1 MSEQELN
8 NAESNGE
15 ANSEK
20 EQIQNLPAAPEQIVS
35 EEKPGK
41 FGFKRSIFRKIINIF
56 ISAFLVLLIFSLVI
70 VGFTQTKTFRELL
83 REKVIS
89 LVNEE
94 ISGKLNIEKIDG
106 TLLTSLYLRNTSIV
120 VDNDTLLFAS
130 NVEVKASPV
139 QLLLKKIHIRK
150 VLLQDIR
157 VNLLQDQD
165 GKWNY
170 EKLIKP
176 TPEDTSKSSFSFIV
190 QAPDIELRNIS
201 LTRQTF
207 ANHGST
213 QIYKTLNSEDLRIQE
228 LNFNAEVFADIENQN
243 YLLILKELSFK
254 PNLTRFN
261 LRYISGEFAITKDF
275 ASVNKFY
282 FLTDSSEIKI
292 NARIDSLN
300 LFGDASLRDFRNY
313 PVTIDAKAS
322 PFNFD
327 DLSSF
332 FDATEILKG
341 RPEFELRAQGKFG
354 AFKIDRAKLDYQ
366 DTHFDF
372 SGQILNLNVPSKLY
386 IKASVVNTDIN
397 YKDINK
403 LMPNLKLPEYAK
415 MVLTGVNVEY
425 EGEPTNFKTKFLGN
439 VNEGYI
445 EGEGTMNVGVEPMTY
460 DIKFATE
467 NLDLAALVGFPTK
480 INSSGSI
487 SGQGTT
493 PMDLAADL
501 RLNVYNTAL
510 NNITIDKFDVTS
522 HAKDRTIDLS
532 IYTTAEKAK
541 SIITGNLVYDKDTV
555 PSYSFI
561 GDVKNLNLGRFMD
574 DEKYR
579 SEMNLYFSLE
589 GKSFNPDEI
598 NANFAFGIDS
608 SYFQDKWINSS
619 IVETTFKK
627 DSTKREILLSSD
639 FVDFKI
645 DGSFSLNKAID
656 LMIYE
661 SKTITEIITNKL
673 LELNPLSVVNAPVFQ
688 DTVSTPVPGV
698 VNEDIKFDYDFKFK
712 DFDLIAM
719 LMGNEQLTIKGSGKG
734 SFSNKAPNFS
744 ISAELDLEQLIMMDK
759 GATIYL
765 SDFLADFNF
774 TRDNRSNSFDK
785 LFGTASISGKRFYTG
800 SSIKFLNADIVFNQS
815 KLLFSASANYD
826 DMIIADG
833 EGTILMTPNE
843 QQFLISELNV
853 NYDGINWMNKDTIKA
868 FFNPNY
874 FKIVDCKVQHD
885 TSLLSL
891 EGIIQNTGDQSLTVS
906 ASRLT
911 GEIIERYAFG
921 FKNTGMIANGTLQG
935 KIEGK
940 FENPLIN
947 FTFDAKDLQL
957 NNNKLGNI
965 KGYMKYADKKMVTNF
980 AFLDAEGNEKKPLFL
995 FDAMFAIDM
1004 SFTSVKERFLRNE
1017 PFYMK
1022 FKSDNFN
1029 LSQLGRIVPGIV
1041 DQRGILQANVNIS
1054 GTFADPVYSGYVNL
1068 SDAYFTSTFNN
1079 LTYKCGG
1086 KLTFEKKG
1094 FIVDSLVVANAGG
1107 TNFPGEIK
1115 GLGSILFE
1123 GFSMKDVN
1131 LRFFGDIAIMSQQT
1145 QTVSPFFYGDLQIQT
1160 DGDWL
1165 LTKKGEK
1172 FFFKGNMLMKKTD
1185 LVYTTGRDEAMNANK
1200 NLDIIFVVD
1209 SSKID
1214 KELIRFQNILAK
1226 EKALQQQIAASGDK
1240 NFDFDYE
1247 IGLTSGKDGKLT
1259 FILGQALNQ
1268 KLIVEMRGGM
1278 KFESIANAYRAQGSF
1293 ELLPGSRLE
1302 FFKTFDATGFLRF
1315 ESDVTNPYL
1324 DITSTYTADYIS
1336 PREDAQAPQEVAVK
1350 IKIKGPLSEL
1360 GKNLASDQTALSVY
1374 VGSRNIQNNV
1384 RETRYDY
1391 ADAFSFILI
1400 GKFKD
1405 DLTAQDKAVVA
1416 GQTQNAISSTGYS
1429 FLGTVLTGFVNSAVG
1444 DLINNISINTSGEHP
1459 KFSLSGRYDNFSY
1472 SLGGTTE
1479 TFTNLSKANLMLEY
1493 RFYPTNLKAR
1503 FERKDP
1509 IVKTYGLDEKILEMA
1524 LKYKFEF

>member
-8 NAESNGE
+8 NAEDSKPEDQIESKTEIQPGTVVSNVNTE
-15 ANSEK
+15 RN
-20 EQIQNLPAAPEQIVS
+20 IPI
-35 EEKPGK
+35 
-41 FGFKRSIFRKIINIF
+41 FKRSVFRKIVNTF
-56 ISAFLVLLIFSLVI
+56 ISVFLVLLILILLV
-70 VGFTQTKTFRELL
+70 VGFTQTRTFREYL

-89 LVNEE
+89 IVNDE
-94 ISGKLNIEKIDG
+94 INGKLNIERING
-106 TLLTSLYLRNTSIV
+106 TILTSLYLVNTSLIV
-120 VDNDTLLFAS
+120 EEDTLLFAK
-130 NVEVKASPV
+130 NVEIKVSPA

-150 VLLQDIR
+150 VLLKDIT
-157 VNLLQDQD
+157 VNLLQSND

-170 EKLIKP
+170 EELVKP
-176 TPEDTSKSSFSFIV
+176 TPEDTSKSSFSFVI

-207 ANHGST
+207 SNLGSK
-213 QIYKTLNSEDLRIQE
+213 QIYKSLNSEDLRINE
-228 LNFNAEVFADIENQN
+228 INFNAEVFADIEGQT
-243 YLLILKELSFK
+243 YLMILKELSFK

-275 ASVNKFY
+275 VSLNKFY

-300 LFGDASLRDFRNY
+300 LFSNTDLRSFRDY
-313 PVTIDAKAS
+313 PLTIDAKAS

-341 RPEFELRAQGKFG
+341 SPQFEFRARGKFG
-354 AFKIDRAKLDYQ
+354 AFNIERAKLNYRN
-366 DTHFDF
+366 TRFDF
-372 SGQILNLNVPSKLY
+372 SGQVLNLNIPSKLY
-386 IKASVVNTDIN
+386 IKTSIVNTDID
-397 YKDINK
+397 YKDINS
-403 LMPNLKLPEYAK
+403 LLPNLKMPDYAK

-425 EGEPTNFKTKFLGN
+425 EGEPTNFKTKFLGR
-439 VNEGYI
+439 VNDGYI
-445 EGEGTMNVGVEPMTY
+445 EGEGSLNLSVEPMTY
-460 DIKFATE
+460 DIKFASE

-480 INSSGSI
+480 INTRTSI
-487 SGQGTT
+487 SGKGTS
-493 PMDLAADL
+493 PMDLASAIKM
-501 RLNVYNTAL
+501 NIYNTTI
-510 NNITIDKFDVTS
+510 NNITIDNLDITS
-522 HAKDRTIDLS
+522 HAKDRIIDLS
-532 IYTTAEKAK
+532 IETNAENAK
-541 SIITGNLVYDKDTV
+541 SIISGNLVYDKDTI

-561 GDVKNLNLGRFMD
+561 GDIKNLNLGRFMD

-589 GKSFNPDEI
+589 GKGFDPDEL
-598 NANFAFGIDS
+598 NANFSFGIDS

-619 IVETTFKK
+619 IVDASFIK
-627 DSTKREILLSSD
+627 DSVHREINLKSD

-645 DGSFSLNKAID
+645 DGDFSLNKAID

-661 SKTITEIITNKL
+661 SKTITEIISNKL
-673 LELNPLSVVNAPVFQ
+673 LELNPLSVVSNTEKVTDSFVTAAPDVI
-688 DTVSTPVPGV
+688 T
-698 VNEDIKFDYDFKFK
+698 EDIKFDYEFKFK

-719 LMGNEQLTIKGSGKG
+719 LLDNEQITIKGSGRG
-734 SFSNKAPNFS
+734 SFINKAPNFS
-744 ISAELDLEQLIMMDK
+744 ISAELDLEQLVMMQK
-759 GATIYL
+759 NTTIYL

-774 TRDNRSNSFDK
+774 TRDNRFNSFDK
-785 LFGTASISGKRFYTG
+785 LFGSASISGKRFYAG
-800 SSIKFLNADIVFNQS
+800 SSIKSLNADIVFNQS
-815 KLLFSASANYD
+815 KLLFNASANYD

-833 EGTILMTPNE
+833 EGIILMTPNE
-843 QQFLISELNV
+843 QQFFISDLNV
-853 NYDGINWMNKDTIKA
+853 KYDGIDWKNKDTIKA

-885 TSLLSL
+885 TSILIAS
-891 EGIIQNTGDQSLTVS
+891 GVIQSSGEQSLTLNGS
-906 ASRLT
+906 KIT

-921 FKNTGMIANGTLQG
+921 LKESGLIANGSLNG

-947 FTFDAKDLQL
+947 FTFEAEGLTFNK
-957 NNNKLGNI
+957 NKLGNI
-965 KGYMKYADKKMVTNF
+965 KGFMKYADKKMITNF
-980 AFLDAEGNEKKPLFL
+980 VFLDVLSNEMKPLFN
-995 FDAMFAIDM
+995 FDGMFAIDM
-1004 SFTSVKERFLRNE
+1004 SFAFVKERFLRSE
-1017 PFYMK
+1017 PFYMN
-1022 FKSDNFN
+1022 FKADNFN
-1029 LSQLGRIVPGIV
+1029 LSQLGRIIPGIV
-1041 DQRGILQANVNIS
+1041 DQRGSLIADVKIA
-1054 GTFADPVYSGYVNL
+1054 GTFSKPEYSGFVSLTN
-1068 SDAYFTSTFNN
+1068 AYFTSTFNN
-1079 LTYKCGG
+1079 LTYKSGC
-1086 KLTFEKKG
+1086 KLKFEKSG
-1094 FIVDSLVVANAGG
+1094 FIVDSLSVANAGG

-1115 GLGSILFE
+1115 GLGSILFD
-1123 GFSMKDVN
+1123 GFNMKDVN

-1145 QTVSPFFYGDLQIQT
+1145 QAVSPFFFGDLQIQT
-1160 DGDWL
+1160 DEDWL

-1172 FFFKGNMLMKKTD
+1172 FFFKGNMLMNKTD
-1185 LVYTTGRDEAMNANK
+1185 LTYTTGRDQALNTNN
-1200 NLDIIFVVD
+1200 NLNIVFIVD

-1214 KELIRFQNILAK
+1214 KELILFQNILAK
-1226 EKALQQQIAASGDK
+1226 EKALQEKISASTEK

-1247 IGLTSGKDGKLT
+1247 IGLTSGKDAKLT

-1278 KFESIANAYRAQGSF
+1278 KFESITNNYRAQGSF

-1302 FFKTFDATGFLRF
+1302 FFKTFDAVGFLRF

-1324 DITSTYTADYIS
+1324 DITATYTADYIS
-1336 PREDAQAPQEVAVK
+1336 PRDENQVPQEVAVK
-1350 IKIKGPLSEL
+1350 IKIKGPLTEL
-1360 GKNLASDQTALSVY
+1360 GKNLASDQTAMSVY
-1374 VGSRNIQNNV
+1374 VGSRNIQNNI
-1384 RETRYDY
+1384 RETIYDY
-1391 ADAFSFILI
+1391 ADAFSFVIM

-1416 GQTQNAISSTGYS
+1416 GETKDAIGSAATS
-1429 FLGTVLTGFVNSAVG
+1429 FLGTVLTSFVSSAVG
-1444 DLINNISINTSGEHP
+1444 DLINNISINSSGEQT

-1479 TFTNLSKANLMLEY
+1479 TFTNLSKANVMLEY

>member
-1 MSEQELN
+1 MSDQEIN
-8 NAESNGE
+8 NAENPKSESAEESRAEAPKGSSRING
-15 ANSEK
+15 SK
-20 EQIQNLPAAPEQIVS
+20 ENGNNV
-35 EEKPGK
+35 
-41 FGFKRSIFRKIINIF
+41 FKRSVFRKIINTF
-56 ISAFLVLLIFSLVI
+56 ISAFLLLLIIILLI
-70 VGFTQTKTFRELL
+70 VGITQTKTFREFL

-94 ISGKLNIEKIDG
+94 INGRLNIERIDG
-106 TLLTSLYLRNTSIV
+106 TILTSLFLHNTSLV
-120 VDNDTLLFAS
+120 VDKDTLLFA
-130 NVEVKASPV
+130 NDVEIKVSPA

-150 VLLQDIR
+150 VLLKDISI
-157 VNLLQDQD
+157 NILQSSD

-170 EKLIKP
+170 ENLVKP
-176 TPEDTSKSSFSFIV
+176 TPEDTSKSSFSFVIS
-190 QAPDIELRNIS
+190 APDIQLRNIS
-201 LTRQTF
+201 LRRQTF
-207 ANHGST
+207 SNRNSK
-213 QIYKTLNSEDLRIQE
+213 QIYKNINSEDLRINE
-228 LNFNAEVFADIENQN
+228 LNFNAELFADVENQN
-243 YLLILKELSFK
+243 YLMILKELSFK

-300 LFGDASLRDFRNY
+300 LFGNTDLRDFRDY

-332 FDATEILKG
+332 IDATEILKG
-341 RPEFELRAQGKFG
+341 SPAFELRARGKFG
-354 AFKIDRAKLDYQ
+354 AFKIDRAKLDYR

-372 SGQILNLNVPSKLY
+372 SGQVLNLNVPSKLY

-397 YKDINK
+397 YKDVNS
-403 LMPNLKLPEYAK
+403 LLPNLKLPDYAK
-415 MVLTGVNVEY
+415 MVLSGVNVEY
-425 EGEPTNFKTKFLGN
+425 EGEPTNFKTKFLGY
-439 VNEGYI
+439 VNDGYI
-445 EGEGTMNVGVEPMTY
+445 EGEGTMNVSAEPMTY
-460 DIKFATE
+460 DIKFASQ

-480 INSSGSI
+480 INARASI
-487 SGQGTT
+487 SGQGTS
-493 PMDLAADL
+493 PMDLASSL
-501 RLNVYNTAL
+501 KLNIYNTAL
-510 NNITIDKFDVTS
+510 NNITIEKLDLTS
-522 HAKDRTIDLS
+522 QAKDRTIDLS
-532 IYTTAEKAK
+532 IETEAEKAK
-541 SIITGNLVYDKDTV
+541 SIITGNLLYDKDTI

-589 GKSFNPDEI
+589 GKGIDPDEL
-598 NANFAFGIDS
+598 NADFAFGIDS

-619 IVETTFKK
+619 IVETSFKK
-627 DSTKREILLSSD
+627 DSTKREILLTSD

-645 DGSFSLNKAID
+645 DGKFSLNKAID

-661 SKTITEIITNKL
+661 SKTISEIISNKL
-673 LELNPLSVVNAPVFQ
+673 LELNPLSVVSSRETIKDSVAAAAPEII
-688 DTVSTPVPGV
+688 
-698 VNEDIKFDYDFKFK
+698 NEDIKFDYQFKFK

-719 LMGNEQLTIKGSGKG
+719 LLDNEQITIKGSGSG
-734 SFSNKAPNFS
+734 SFTNKSPNFS
-744 ISAELDLEQLIMMDK
+744 ISAELDLEQFIMMQK
-759 GATIYL
+759 NTTIYL

-800 SSIKFLNADIVFNQS
+800 SSIKSLNADIVFNQS

-826 DMIIADG
+826 DMIIAEG
-833 EGTILMTPNE
+833 EGVIFMTPLE
-843 QQFLISELNV
+843 QQFLISDLNV
-853 NYDGINWMNKDTIKA
+853 NYDGIDWKNKDTIKA

-874 FKIVDCKVQHD
+874 FKIVDCKVQND
-885 TSLLSL
+885 TSVLTAS
-891 EGIIQNTGDQSLTVS
+891 GVIQSSGDQSLIVTGN
-906 ASRLT
+906 RIT
-911 GEIIERYAFG
+911 GEILERYAFG
-921 FKNTGMIANGTLQG
+921 LKESGLIANGSLQG

-940 FENPLIN
+940 FDSPLIN
-947 FTFDAKDLQL
+947 FTFDAKDLTL

-965 KGYMKYADKKMVTNF
+965 KGYMKYSDKKMLTNF
-980 AFLDAEGNEKKPLFL
+980 VFLDALSNEQKPLFV
-995 FDAMFAIDM
+995 FDGMFSIDM
-1004 SFTSVKERFLRNE
+1004 SFASVKERFLRNE

-1022 FKSDNFN
+1022 FNADNFN
-1029 LSQLGRIVPGIV
+1029 LSQLGRIIPGIA
-1041 DQRGILQANVNIS
+1041 DQRGILKANVVID
-1054 GTFADPVYSGYVNL
+1054 GTFSDPVYSGFVNL
-1068 SDAYFTSTFNN
+1068 NDAYFTSTFNN

-1086 KLTFEKKG
+1086 KLSFEKKG
-1094 FIVDSLVVANAGG
+1094 FLVDSLVVANAGG

-1115 GLGSILFE
+1115 GLGSIMFD
-1123 GFSMKDVN
+1123 GFNMKDVN

-1145 QTVSPFFYGDLQIQT
+1145 QAVSPFFFGDLQIET

-1185 LVYTTGRDEAMNANK
+1185 LTYTTGRDEALNTNN
-1200 NLDIIFVVD
+1200 NLNIVFVVD

-1214 KELIRFQNILAK
+1214 KELIQFQNILAK
-1226 EKALQQQIAASGDK
+1226 EKAIQQQITANTEKS
-1240 NFDFDYE
+1240 FDFDYE
-1247 IGLTSGKDGKLT
+1247 IGLTSGKDAKLT

-1278 KFESIANAYRAQGSF
+1278 KFESVSNAYRAQGSF

-1302 FFKTFDATGFLRF
+1302 FFKTFDAVGFLRF

-1324 DITSTYTADYIS
+1324 DITATYLADYIS
-1336 PREDAQAPQEVAVK
+1336 PRDENQAPQEVAVK
-1350 IKIKGPLSEL
+1350 IKIKGPLSDL
-1360 GKNLASDQTALSVY
+1360 GKNLASDQNAMSVY

-1391 ADAFSFILI
+1391 ADAFSFVLM

-1416 GQTQNAISSTGYS
+1416 GETKNAISSAATS
-1429 FLGTVLTGFVNSAVG
+1429 FLGTVLTSFVNSAVG
-1444 DLINNISINTSGEHP
+1444 DLINNISINSSGEQT
-1459 KFSLSGRYDNFSY
+1459 KFSLSGRYDNFSF

>member
-8 NAESNGE
+8 NEETNSGT
-15 ANSEK
+15 NSEN
-20 EQIQNLPAAPEQIVS
+20 EEIQNLPSTPE
-35 EEKPGK
+35 EEKPSK
-41 FGFKRSIFRKIINIF
+41 LGFKRSVFRKIINIF
-56 ISAFLVLLIFSLVI
+56 ISAFLVLLIISLV
-70 VGFTQTKTFRELL
+70 VLGFTQTKTFREYL
-83 REKVIS
+83 RGKVIS

-94 ISGKLNIEKIDG
+94 LNGKLNIEKIDG
-106 TLLTSLYLRNTSIV
+106 TLLTSIYLRNTSIV
-120 VDNDTLLFAS
+120 LDNDTLIFAR
-130 NVEVKASPV
+130 NIEVKTSPV
-139 QLLLKKIHIRK
+139 QLLLKRIHVRK

-157 VNLLQDQD
+157 VNFLQSKD

-176 TPEDTSKSSFSFIV
+176 TPEDTSKSTFSFIV
-190 QAPDIELRNIS
+190 QAPDIELKNIS
-201 LTRQTF
+201 LTRQTY
-207 ANHGST
+207 ANRGSN
-213 QIYKTLNSEDLRIQE
+213 QIYKTLNSEDLRINE
-228 LNFNAEVFADIENQN
+228 LNFNAEAFADIENKN
-243 YLLILKELSFK
+243 YLLILKEMSFK

-261 LRYISGEFAITKDF
+261 LRYISGEFAVTKDY

-300 LFGDASLRDFRNY
+300 LFGDTSLRDFRNY
-313 PVTIDAKAS
+313 PVTIDAQAS

-332 FDATEILKG
+332 FDATEVLKG
-341 RPEFELRAQGKFG
+341 SPKFELRARGKFG
-354 AFKIDRAKLDYQ
+354 SFKIERAKLDYQ
-366 DTHFDF
+366 ETHFDF

-386 IKASVVNTDIN
+386 IKASFVNTDIN

-439 VNEGYI
+439 VNDGKI
-445 EGEGTMNVGVEPMTY
+445 EGEGTMNVGAEPMTY
-460 DIKFATE
+460 NIKFATE
-467 NLDLAALVGFPTK
+467 DLDLAALIGYPTR
-480 INSSGSI
+480 INARGNI

-501 RLNVYNTAL
+501 QLNVYNTAL
-510 NNITIDKFDVTS
+510 NNITIDKLDVTS
-522 HAKDRTIDLS
+522 QAKDRTIDLS
-532 IYTTAEKAK
+532 ITTDAEKAK
-541 SIITGNLVYDKDTV
+541 SIITGYLAYDKDTI

-561 GDVKNLNLGRFMD
+561 GDVKNLNLGRFLD
-574 DEKYR
+574 DDKYR

-589 GKSFNPDEI
+589 GKSFNLDEI
-598 NANFAFGIDS
+598 NATFAFGIDS

-619 IVETTFKK
+619 IVEATFKT
-627 DSTKREILLSSD
+627 DSTKRSILLSSD
-639 FVDFKI
+639 FVDFEI

-656 LMIYE
+656 LMVYE

-673 LELNPLSVVNAPVFQ
+673 AELNPLSVVNAPVIQ
-688 DTVSTPVPGV
+688 DTVSIVVPSV
-698 VNEDIKFDYDFKFK
+698 VDEDIRFDYDFKFK
-712 DFDLIAM
+712 DFDLIAL
-719 LMGNEQLTIKGSGKG
+719 LMGNEELTIKGSGKG

-744 ISAELDLEQLIMMDK
+744 ISAELDLEQLVMMEK
-759 GATIYL
+759 STTIYL

-785 LFGTASISGKRFYTG
+785 LFGTASISGKRFYSG
-800 SSIKFLNADIVFNQS
+800 SSIKDLNTDIVFNQS

-833 EGTILMTPNE
+833 EGIIFMTPNE
-843 QQFLISELNV
+843 QQFMISDLNV
-853 NYDGINWMNKDTIKA
+853 NYDGIDWTNKDTIKA
-868 FFNPNY
+868 SFNPNY

-891 EGIIQNTGDQSLTVS
+891 SGIIKNTGDQSLTVNG
-906 ASRLT
+906 SRLT
-911 GEIIERYAFG
+911 GEIIERYGFG
-921 FKNTGMIANGTLQG
+921 MNNTGMIANGTIEG

-947 FTFDAKDLQL
+947 FTFSAKDLEL
-957 NNNKLGNI
+957 ENSKLGNI
-965 KGYMKYADKKMVTNF
+965 KGYMKYADKKMITNF
-980 AFLDAEGNEKKPLFL
+980 AFLDAEGNEGKPLFL

-1029 LSQLGRIVPGIV
+1029 LSQLGRIIPGIV
-1041 DQRGILQANVNIS
+1041 DQRGILQADVNIG
-1054 GTFADPVYSGYVNL
+1054 GTFADPVYSGYANL

-1086 KLTFEKKG
+1086 RLTFEKKG

-1115 GLGSILFE
+1115 GLGSILFD

-1145 QTVSPFFYGDLQIQT
+1145 QAVSPFFYGDLQIQT

-1165 LTKKGEK
+1165 LTKKDDK
-1172 FFFKGNMLMKKTD
+1172 FFFKGNVQMKKTD

-1200 NLDIIFVVD
+1200 NLNIIFVVD
-1209 SSKID
+1209 STKID

-1226 EKALQQQIAASGDK
+1226 EKSLQQQITSSSEK
-1240 NFDFDYE
+1240 NFDFDYD
-1247 IGLTSGKDGKLT
+1247 IGMTSGKDGRLT

-1268 KLIVEMRGGM
+1268 KLIVELRGGM
-1278 KFESIANAYRAQGSF
+1278 KFESIANTYRAQGTF

-1315 ESDVTNPYL
+1315 ESDITNPFL
-1324 DITSTYTADYIS
+1324 DITATYTADYIS
-1336 PREDAQAPQEVAVK
+1336 PRDETQTVQEVAVK
-1350 IKIKGPLSEL
+1350 IKIRGPLTEL

-1391 ADAFSFILI
+1391 ADAFSFII
-1400 GKFKD
+1400 MGKFKD

-1416 GQTQNAISSTGYS
+1416 GQTQNAIGNTATS
-1429 FLGTVLTGFVNSAVG
+1429 FLGTVLTSFVNSAVG
-1444 DLINNISINTSGEHP
+1444 DLINNISINSTGDQT

-1472 SLGGTTE
+1472 TLGGPTE

-1493 RFYPTNLKAR
+1493 RFYPTNLKVR

>member
-1 MSEQELN
+1 MAEEELNSAEKNLSTNSGNEQKQELPV
-8 NAESNGE
+8 
-15 ANSEK
+15 K
-20 EQIQNLPAAPEQIVS
+20 ETAQPETKT
-35 EEKPGK
+35 EK
-41 FGFKRSIFRKIINIF
+41 FGFKRSVFRKIINTF
-56 ISAFLVLLIFSLVI
+56 ITAFLVLLVIILVI
-70 VGFTQTKTFRELL
+70 LGFTQTKTFREFL
-83 REKVIS
+83 REKVIAI
-89 LVNEE
+89 VNEE
-94 ISGKLNIEKIDG
+94 INGKLNIERIDG
-106 TLLTSLYLRNTSIV
+106 TLLTSLSLHNTSIV
-120 VDNDTLLFAS
+120 VDNDTLLFAK

-150 VLLQDIR
+150 ILLNDINI
-157 VNLLQDQD
+157 NLLQSKE

-170 EKLIKP
+170 EKLVKP
-176 TPEDTSKSSFSFIV
+176 TPEDTSKSSFSFVV

-207 ANHGST
+207 ANRGSR
-213 QIYKTLNSEDLRIQE
+213 QIYKNLNSEDLRINE

-243 YLLILKELSFK
+243 YLMILKELSFK

-261 LRYISGEFAITKDF
+261 LRYISGEFAVTKDF
-275 ASVNKFY
+275 ASINKFY

-300 LFGDASLRDFRNY
+300 LFGNTALRDFRDY
-313 PVTIDAKAS
+313 PLTIDAKAS

-341 RPEFELRAQGKFG
+341 NPEFELRARGKFG
-354 AFKIDRAKLDYQ
+354 SFKIDRAKLDYR

-372 SGQILNLNVPSKLY
+372 SGQVLNLNVPSKLY
-386 IKASVVNTDIN
+386 IKANIVNTDIN
-397 YKDINK
+397 YKDINR
-403 LMPNLKLPEYAK
+403 LLPNLKLPDYAK

-425 EGEPTNFKTKFLGN
+425 EGEPTNFRTKFLGN
-439 VNEGYI
+439 VNDGYI
-445 EGEGTMNVGVEPMTY
+445 EGEGTMNVSAEPMTY
-460 DIKFATE
+460 DIKVATQD
-467 NLDLAALVGFPTK
+467 LDVAALVGFPTK
-480 INSSGSI
+480 INSKMII
-487 SGQGTT
+487 SGHGTN

-501 RLNVYNTAL
+501 RLNIYNTAL
-510 NNITIDKFDVTS
+510 NNITVDKFEMTS
-522 HAKDRTIDLS
+522 RAKDRTIDLS
-532 IYTTAEKAK
+532 ITSEAEKAK
-541 SIITGNLVYDKDTV
+541 SIITGNLVYDKDTI

-574 DEKYR
+574 EEKYR

-589 GKSFNPDEI
+589 GKGLDPDEL
-598 NANFAFGIDS
+598 NADFSFGIDS

-619 IVETTFKK
+619 IVEASLKK

-639 FVDFKI
+639 FVDFKV
-645 DGSFSLNKAID
+645 DGNFSLNKAID

-661 SKTITEIITNKL
+661 SKTITEIISNKL
-673 LELNPLSVVNAPVFQ
+673 LELNPLSVVNNSQTVR
-688 DTVSTPVPGV
+688 DTVSTSAPSVI
-698 VNEDIKFDYDFKFK
+698 NEDIKFDYEFKFK
-712 DFDLIAM
+712 DFDLIAL
-719 LMGNEQLTIKGSGKG
+719 LMENEQLTIKGSGRG
-734 SFSNKAPNFS
+734 SFVNKAPNFS
-744 ISAELDLEQLIMMDK
+744 ISAELDLEQLIMMEK
-759 GATIYL
+759 NTTIYL

-800 SSIKFLNADIVFNQS
+800 SSIKSLNADIVFNQS

-826 DMIIADG
+826 DMIIADC
-833 EGTILMTPNE
+833 EGLILMTPNE
-843 QQFLISELNV
+843 QKFFISDLNV
-853 NYDGINWMNKDTIKA
+853 KYDGIDWKNKDTIKA
-868 FFNPNY
+868 YFNPNY

-885 TSLLSL
+885 TSLLTAS
-891 EGIIQNTGDQSLTVS
+891 GVIQNSGNQSLIING
-906 ASRLT
+906 SRIT
-911 GEIIERYAFG
+911 GEILERYAFG
-921 FKNTGMIANGTLQG
+921 FKESGLIANGSLQG

-940 FENPLIN
+940 FDSPLIN
-947 FTFDAKDLQL
+947 FTFDAKGLEY
-957 NNNKLGNI
+957 NRSKLGNI
-965 KGYMKYADKKMVTNF
+965 KGYMKYADKKMLTNF
-980 AFLDAEGNEKKPLFL
+980 AFLDADANEQKPLVL
-995 FDAMFAIDM
+995 FDGMFAIDM
-1004 SFTSVKERFLRNE
+1004 SFSSVKERFLRNE

-1022 FKSDNFN
+1022 FSSRNFN
-1029 LSQLGRIVPGIV
+1029 LSQLGRIIPGV
-1041 DQRGILQANVNIS
+1041 TDQHGILQADVNIG
-1054 GTFADPVYSGYVNL
+1054 GTFANPVYSGFVNL

-1086 KLTFEKKG
+1086 KLTFEKSG

-1115 GLGSILFE
+1115 GLGSIMFD
-1123 GFSMKDVN
+1123 GFNMKDVN

-1165 LTKKGEK
+1165 LTKNGDK

-1185 LVYTTGRDEAMNANK
+1185 LTYTTGRDEAMNSNK
-1200 NLDIIFVVD
+1200 NLNIVFVVD

-1214 KELIRFQNILAK
+1214 KELIRFQNILK
-1226 EKALQQQIAASGDK
+1226 QEKALQQQIAATTEK

-1247 IGLTSGKDGKLT
+1247 VGLTSGKDAKLT

-1302 FFKTFDATGFLRF
+1302 FFKTFDAAGFLRF

-1324 DITSTYTADYIS
+1324 DITATYMADYIS
-1336 PREDAQAPQEVAVK
+1336 PRDESQTPQEVAVK
-1350 IKIKGPLSEL
+1350 IKIKGPLSDL
-1360 GKNLASDQTALSVY
+1360 GKNLATDQTALSVY

-1391 ADAFSFILI
+1391 ADAFSFILM

-1416 GQTQNAISSTGYS
+1416 GETKNAIGSTATS
-1429 FLGTVLTGFVNSAVG
+1429 FLGTVLTSFVNSAVG
-1444 DLINNISINTSGEHP
+1444 DLINNISINSSGEQT

-1493 RFYPTNLKAR
+1493 RFYPSNLKAR

-1509 IVKTYGLDEKILEMA
+1509 IVKNYGLDEKILEMA